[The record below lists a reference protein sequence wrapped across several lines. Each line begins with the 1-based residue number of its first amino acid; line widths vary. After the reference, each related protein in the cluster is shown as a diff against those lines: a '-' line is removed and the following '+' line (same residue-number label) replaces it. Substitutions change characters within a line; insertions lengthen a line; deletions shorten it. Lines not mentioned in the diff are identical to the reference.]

1 MQVNFVLIFFAVNED
16 KDLSQTLVIHGLLS
30 NASRFRTK
38 NWQIY
43 CNALINHFLQKEL
56 VSKI

>member
-1 MQVNFVLIFFAVNED
+1 MQANFVLIFFVVNEG
-16 KDLSQTLVIHGLLS
+16 KNLSQTLIINELLS

-43 CNALINHFLQKEL
+43 CNALINYFLQKEL